1 MSKPITIYDR
11 RGREIEMPSIKKAAR
26 EMGVSEKLIQRR
38 LADGLWIHREGYVP
52 VRVKAE

>member
-26 EMGVSEKLIQRR
+26 EMGVSENLLRR
-38 LADGLWIHREGYVP
+38 RINDGLWIHREGYVP
-52 VRVKAE
+52 VRVKVE

>member
-26 EMGVSEKLIQRR
+26 EMGVSENLLRR
-38 LADGLWIHREGYVP
+38 RINDGLWIHREGYVP